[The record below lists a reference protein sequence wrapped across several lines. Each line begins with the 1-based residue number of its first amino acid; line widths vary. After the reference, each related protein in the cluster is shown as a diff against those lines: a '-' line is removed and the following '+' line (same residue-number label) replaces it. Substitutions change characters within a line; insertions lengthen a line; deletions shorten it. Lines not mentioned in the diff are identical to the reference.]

1 MMLDIPQERGMA
13 HADVYYP
20 NEDRECQFPLF
31 NFLKPLRAEYMV
43 IVYFIMLLG
52 INLFFFLNIYLD
64 KSFSFSAAIGIILGF
79 FYRLATIC
87 FTITYWY
94 IFLLDKTSWNNHSYL
109 YGLIAFQ
116 LMFFDAH
123 HYW

>member
-1 MMLDIPQERGMA
+1 MMLDIPQERGMS

-31 NFLKPLRAEYMV
+31 NFLEPLRAEYMV
-43 IVYFIMLLG
+43 IIYFIMFLG
-52 INLFFFLNIYLD
+52 MNLSVFQISVFINFFFLG
-64 KSFSFSAAIGIILGF
+64 AVGITLGL

-94 IFLLDKTSWNNHSYL
+94 IFFLDKTSWNNHSYL
-109 YGLIAFQ
+109 YGLIGFQ
-116 LMFFDAH
+116 LIFFDAH